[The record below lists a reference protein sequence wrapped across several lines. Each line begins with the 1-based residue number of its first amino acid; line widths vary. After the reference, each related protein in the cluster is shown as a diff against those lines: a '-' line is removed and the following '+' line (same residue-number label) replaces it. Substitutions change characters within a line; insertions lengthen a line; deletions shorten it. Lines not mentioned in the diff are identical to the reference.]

1 MTRKHYSAYESAL
14 ESLARRSHS
23 RKELKSKLFRKG
35 FPGKD
40 IYQALDRLEE
50 LGYLDDRKFAT
61 EYARYRLRQS
71 PRGRMLLS
79 AELIKRGVS
88 RDIVDQILPEVFE
101 EYPEDR
107 LVEELV
113 GKWRRTCGEA
123 FATSDITKLVRSL
136 SRKGFEWEVIR
147 RQVGH
152 LTPTDSGAFD

>member
-1 MTRKHYSAYESAL
+1 MMRKLYSAYESAV

-23 RKELKSKLFRKG
+23 RKELKNKLFRKG

-50 LGYLDDRKFAT
+50 LGYLDDRKFAI
-61 EYARYRLRQS
+61 EYARHRLRQS

-79 AELIKRGVS
+79 SELIKRGVS
-88 RDIVDQILPEVFE
+88 REIVDQVLPEVFE

-113 GKWRRTCGEA
+113 TKWRRTRGDA
-123 FATSDITKLVRSL
+123 FTAADISKLARSL
-136 SRKGFEWEVIR
+136 SRKGFEWDAIR

-152 LTPTDSGAFD
+152 LTPMDSGTFD